1 MAAWIRRLRF
11 FSSFFTA
18 VFRRKPRK
26 PENPGT
32 MAGKTQ
38 KSGGE
43 KNPSAM
49 ETGRGFRSPQMNPR
63 GRDWGPCPLW
73 PFEIQ
78 GGSNALALFFRGVR
92 KQADCLHTVTPAASQ
107 TLRACQPGCYLETA
121 RLFRRWGHG
130 LAVKTSLIK
139 CAGIVRRGRTGYH
152 GNPNRRLQVG
162 TPAFVNFLT
171 IRVICHYTQWSKFTG
186 TISFGSCCCAL
197 FTGTMSFGA
206 RKPSIGFQGPCQL
219 VFSPVPAP

>member
-11 FSSFFTA
+11 FSFFFTA

-43 KNPSAM
+43 KNLNAM
-49 ETGRGFRSPQMNPR
+49 ETGRGFRSPKMNPR

-73 PFEIQ
+73 PFGIQ

-92 KQADCLHTVTPAASQ
+92 KQADCLHTVASAASQ
-107 TLRACQPGCYLETA
+107 TLRACQPGCFLKSGPLYPPLGA
-121 RLFRRWGHG
+121 R
-130 LAVKTSLIK
+130 
-139 CAGIVRRGRTGYH
+139 
-152 GNPNRRLQVG
+152 
-162 TPAFVNFLT
+162 
-171 IRVICHYTQWSKFTG
+171 
-186 TISFGSCCCAL
+186 SCCKNIPHQGVRELC
-197 FTGTMSFGA
+197 GGA
-206 RKPSIGFQGPCQL
+206 
-219 VFSPVPAP
+219 APDTTATPTAACKSACPHLLIF